1 MRETLRTRLVSADGK
16 TRRPASRDERVEH
29 VGVLMRRM
37 KAPLNTRVGRTSRRP
52 EVVCAERGN
61 GSGVVCGHTQRPG
74 ERIGIGCGSGIIV
87 EGVIHR
93 CRREAIVASH
103 KDDGG
108 RKRRQCT
115 LEHIAASAHE
125 GASAVKEEGDI
136 GTESTGN
143 RHEAL
148 IMHGNVRELRVC
160 LERRSRIA
168 RATTKPATCRDMLLD
183 LDDERGIGSDCRRP
197 ASLLGCIDSAKDEVI
212 TRVEAVDIACQ
223 QHMRSRLR
231 LQRLRSNTRFDV
243 NAHDIVQ
250 IELLEDGAQRM
261 VAIDWRIGYRE
272 TQIDLGASLK
282 HQRL

>member
-1 MRETLRTRLVSADGK
+1 
-16 TRRPASRDERVEH
+16 
-29 VGVLMRRM
+29 
-37 KAPLNTRVGRTSRRP
+37 
-52 EVVCAERGN
+52 
-61 GSGVVCGHTQRPG
+61 
-74 ERIGIGCGSGIIV
+74 
-87 EGVIHR
+87 
-93 CRREAIVASH
+93 
-103 KDDGG
+103 
-108 RKRRQCT
+108 
-115 LEHIAASAHE
+115 
-125 GASAVKEEGDI
+125 
-136 GTESTGN
+136 
-143 RHEAL
+143 
-148 IMHGNVRELRVC
+148 
-160 LERRSRIA
+160 
-168 RATTKPATCRDMLLD
+168 MLLD

-231 LQRLRSNTRFDV
+231 LQRLRSNTRLDV

>member
-1 MRETLRTRLVSADGK
+1 
-16 TRRPASRDERVEH
+16 
-29 VGVLMRRM
+29 
-37 KAPLNTRVGRTSRRP
+37 
-52 EVVCAERGN
+52 
-61 GSGVVCGHTQRPG
+61 
-74 ERIGIGCGSGIIV
+74 
-87 EGVIHR
+87 
-93 CRREAIVASH
+93 
-103 KDDGG
+103 
-108 RKRRQCT
+108 
-115 LEHIAASAHE
+115 
-125 GASAVKEEGDI
+125 
-136 GTESTGN
+136 
-143 RHEAL
+143 
-148 IMHGNVRELRVC
+148 
-160 LERRSRIA
+160 
-168 RATTKPATCRDMLLD
+168 MLLD
-183 LDDERGIGSDCRRP
+183 LDDERGIGSGCRRP

>member
-1 MRETLRTRLVSADGK
+1 MRETLRTRLVGADGK
-16 TRRPASRDERVEH
+16 TRRTASRNECVEH
-29 VGVLMRRM
+29 VRVRVRCM
-37 KAPLNTRVGRTSRRP
+37 KALLNTRVGRTGRRP
-52 EVVCAERGN
+52 EVIGAACGN
-61 GSGVVCGHTQRPG
+61 GGDVIRGHAQRPG
-74 ERIGIGCGSGIIV
+74 ERIGIGNGHGIIV
-87 EGVIHR
+87 EGAVHR
-93 CRREAIVASH
+93 CRGKTIVASH
-103 KDDGG
+103 EDDGG
-108 RKRRQCT
+108 RKRRQRT
-115 LEHIAASAHE
+115 FEHVAASAHE
-125 GASAVKEEGDI
+125 GTSAIEEEGDV
-136 GTESTGN
+136 GTKGTGN
-143 RHEAL
+143 RNEPL
-148 IMHGNVRELRVC
+148 IVHGNVRELRVR

-197 ASLLGCIDSAKDEVI
+197 ASLLGCVDGAKDEVI
-212 TRVEAVDIACQ
+212 TRVKAVDIACQ

-231 LQRLRSNTRFDV
+231 LQRLRSNTRLDM